1 MKKNIISIL
10 IFGLLLVLSLTIGI
24 LNLSQEKH
32 DESDALNA
40 ANQLYLAGNVQ
51 EAKLIYE
58 QLVEQGIRNDTIF
71 YNLGNAYLSEGD
83 TGRAI
88 LNYQRA
94 AQISPRDVQIKTNL
108 SIARQTS
115 QVLDHTNLNNNNGF
129 ILEIAN
135 KSRGWFSTNET
146 AIIALSLWFFLGFLL
161 LIRQSLRIGKYKSI
175 LQYTFGIVF
184 INVLLFS
191 FLLSSQVYSARNY
204 PAAVVVVPSV
214 ALSSSPGEEH
224 ATEMNLSNGME
235 INVVETNGNW
245 IRLFIPNDK
254 YQEGWIP
261 SNSVEIINNKSFE
274 LGQFVL

>member
-1 MKKNIISIL
+1 MKKNIITIL
-10 IFGLLLVLSLTIGI
+10 IFGLLLGLSLTIGI
-24 LNLSQEKH
+24 INLSQQKH

-40 ANQLYLAGNVQ
+40 ANQLYLAGNIQ

-58 QLVEQGIRNDTIF
+58 QLVEQGIRNDALF
-71 YNLGNAYLSEGD
+71 YNLGNAFLSEGD

-115 QVLDHTNLNNNNGF
+115 QVFDHTNLNNKNGF

-135 KSRGWFSTNET
+135 NSRRWLSTNET

-161 LIRQSLRIGKYKSI
+161 LIRQSLGIGKYKSTI
-175 LQYTFGIVF
+175 QYTIGIVL

-191 FLLSSQVYSARNY
+191 FLLSSQIYSARNY

-245 IRLFIPNDK
+245 IRLSIP
-254 YQEGWIP
+254 
-261 SNSVEIINNKSFE
+261 
-274 LGQFVL
+274 